1 MLLSIALL
9 LRESKI
15 VLHNKRGEFST
26 RLGKPKEYF
35 RGSCTVIEKALSWYR
50 LFSASGTLV
59 HLHAHQLNSS
69 MRAQHATQFDV
80 DKSKAWVHGC

>member
-50 LFSASGTLV
+50 LFSAKQCKQYR
-59 HLHAHQLNSS
+59 LHTH
-69 MRAQHATQFDV
+69 RAKEQCASVMQFED
-80 DKSKAWVHGC
+80 D

>member
-26 RLGKPKEYF
+26 RLGKPKEYL
-35 RGSCTVIEKALSWYR
+35 E
-50 LFSASGTLV
+50 V
-59 HLHAHQLNSS
+59 H
-69 MRAQHATQFDV
+69 AQHSRLRQFLIKFQAPLT
-80 DKSKAWVHGC
+80 KSTDG